1 MSDKGSKCNRRGRT
15 IKKPKKYCTTD
26 SDKPTSKK
34 KAKSKILEEMTAMFS
49 NSNSEESTD
58 TPSQLSDNESNFSTE
73 SENNVEMKKGS
84 EKNEQSVRKEKGNQD
99 KPAAKPDQKKEGNQ
113 EKTLKPTSEQ
123 QLEHHGNNNLNS
135 PGYSTQTL
143 QNNYDQ
149 GDDVMRPA
157 LDNTHGHPQ
166 FYNSH
171 NNNYG
176 HISCENSENANLNN
190 LRASQERFFQKFEEK
205 MHMFCETQEQ
215 YVSKK
220 IDDMQNYYEKKMDE
234 LKTYFNT
241 KLDNLQVNKNANNN
255 GGAHPVYSLPEGFP
269 LKNMQKFE
277 EFEKNEQKQGELRNY
292 FIWWGNPNT
301 KIALRQYL
309 RYSISDEL
317 ASHFKWA
324 QKSNKE
330 SNEESEN
337 EENEP
342 ASHRTLYDT
351 QLSKMMF

>member
-149 GDDVMRPA
+149 GDDMMRTSNNHSVY
-157 LDNTHGHPQ
+157 D
-166 FYNSH
+166 FNS
-171 NNNYG
+171 G
-176 HISCENSENANLNN
+176 AVV
-190 LRASQERFFQKFEEK
+190 
-205 MHMFCETQEQ
+205 ET
-215 YVSKK
+215 S
-220 IDDMQNYYEKKMDE
+220 
-234 LKTYFNT
+234 
-241 KLDNLQVNKNANNN
+241 
-255 GGAHPVYSLPEGFP
+255 
-269 LKNMQKFE
+269 
-277 EFEKNEQKQGELRNY
+277 NY
-292 FIWWGNPNT
+292 FCIPKTNILFYLSVKVVLVRNKKGLTNKKNT
-301 KIALRQYL
+301 IIYV
-309 RYSISDEL
+309 
-317 ASHFKWA
+317 
-324 QKSNKE
+324 N
-330 SNEESEN
+330 
-337 EENEP
+337 
-342 ASHRTLYDT
+342 
-351 QLSKMMF
+351 